1 MKDYSAAQIKAS
13 VKRRGKCRPLEP
25 YPREGTK
32 IRALFDLFVEFRG
45 QIIDFGANSYKVDK
59 TLGTRVKY
67 LQDMYGMNITHLS
80 LGKWCY
86 RGEYIGGKYVAY
98 DNDKPLNIK
107 IKQKETG

>member
-32 IRALFDLFVEFRG
+32 IRELFDLFVEFRG
-45 QIIDFGANSYKVDK
+45 QIIDFGHEGRKYDHQLA
-59 TLGTRVKY
+59 TRIKY
-67 LQDMYGMNITHLS
+67 LQDMYGMNITHLH

-107 IKQKETG
+107 MKPKT